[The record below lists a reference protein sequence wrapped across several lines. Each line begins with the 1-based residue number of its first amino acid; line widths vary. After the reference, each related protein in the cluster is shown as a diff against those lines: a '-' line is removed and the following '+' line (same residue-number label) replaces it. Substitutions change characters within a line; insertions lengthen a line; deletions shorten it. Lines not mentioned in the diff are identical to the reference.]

1 MIRLYIYAVLLILVV
16 LLLLKIFKLSFYC
29 PKKIKTIVIII
40 VSVMLLRYISLITLF
55 LSFKM
60 QYLYLLKPVFFM
72 NFIAVPIIAVT
83 TLYIFLRK
91 DNMSFSYSFIFT
103 ILLTLLYAAVM
114 YKCTCCVKNLDYCG
128 YTIVFKDNWVYWV
141 YIALNTF
148 MLFLAMYLLN
158 NNNINKVGI
167 YLIIASALMTIIEMI
182 TWIIG
187 VSLLPENII
196 GDIMWIISLMYGIK
210 KVAKINK
217 K

>member
-1 MIRLYIYAVLLILVV
+1 M
-16 LLLLKIFKLSFYC
+16 SFR
-29 PKKIKTIVIII
+29 KKIYNVVIAIIGTAIKFIKNTGFSKYRYCILNDKNNIIKLIYLKDITETIII
-40 VSVMLLRYISLITLF
+40 
-55 LSFKM
+55 
-60 QYLYLLKPVFFM
+60 
-72 NFIAVPIIAVT
+72 
-83 TLYIFLRK
+83 
-91 DNMSFSYSFIFT
+91 
-103 ILLTLLYAAVM
+103 
-114 YKCTCCVKNLDYCG
+114 
-128 YTIVFKDNWVYWV
+128 TIVFKDNWVYWV

-158 NNNINKVGI
+158 KNNINKVGI
-167 YLIIASALMTIIEMI
+167 YLIIASSLMTIIEMI